1 MRLTPLYTVTLT
13 TPEAWSVEV
22 AADAG
27 TEGRG
32 FLLAEGRST
41 GRLLALYCA
50 ANFPRKR
57 ADGTLV
63 PEFRGVFAT
72 DNGVAILLGWQG
84 LAVLTRSAMRQL
96 LGSLVHITDDP
107 RYRWLNDRV
116 CAVEGEVRPHTDGSR
131 KDVQYERRVR

>member
-50 ANFPRKR
+50 
-57 ADGTLV
+57 
-63 PEFRGVFAT
+63 
-72 DNGVAILLGWQG
+72 
-84 LAVLTRSAMRQL
+84 
-96 LGSLVHITDDP
+96 
-107 RYRWLNDRV
+107 
-116 CAVEGEVRPHTDGSR
+116 VEGEVRPHTDGSR